1 VAVTIAIGVL
11 GTIGARLDGV
21 PVSLGGPQQR
31 RVLAVLAISS
41 PAVVTLDRLVD
52 VCWPDE
58 PPDGA
63 RRTVMTY
70 ISRVRAALG
79 GNAVIT
85 SDAGYRLDL
94 DVVVVD
100 HRSFAELVEQARSA
114 APTHAVS
121 LYEQA
126 DAMWGGHALGEFANE
141 EWARPMAMRLEE
153 LHLVAHE
160 ERVENLISMGR
171 PERAVTELEGLVVE
185 FPLRERLVRLLMRA
199 LDDSDRRADALR
211 AMASFRARLASET
224 GFEPSRAAVDL
235 EARIREGRPRRRG
248 MARGYALGELL
259 GEGAFGSVYLAV
271 QPGVGREVAVKV
283 VRSELADDP
292 AFVRRFEAE
301 AQLVAHLEHPHIVP
315 LYDFWREPG
324 GAFLVFRL
332 LRGGNLESLME
343 VDRNWPIERVARL
356 VNEVGD
362 ALAAAHSA
370 GVVHRDVKP
379 ANVLF
384 DEVGN
389 AYLADFG
396 IAIAHGGAPSHA
408 GRSHASPYASPEQ
421 LRGEP
426 VTERTDQ
433 YSLGT
438 IACELLTGTLR
449 NGQQAGSDERF
460 ADVFGSVADVLYRA
474 TAVDAAARFPSIQ
487 AFVDAFNE
495 KARRALTSDAIGQ
508 TTEMLESTE
517 TTKAALVANPF
528 VGLRPFMEADA
539 RHFHGRG
546 PLIDALVEA
555 TDAPFLVIVGASGSG
570 KSSVVHAGVVPRL
583 RERGDRVIA
592 MHPGTD
598 PEAELR
604 TALLG
609 VATRPVDDV
618 QLDEA
623 LRLVSH
629 QGVGSLIVVV
639 DQFEELWT
647 MAGET
652 TRDEFLERLVEASN
666 SPAADVRIV
675 VTVRADFYD
684 RPLIH
689 RRLGAVVAQSTHAL
703 TPMSTSELHAAV
715 HAPAAAVGLQY
726 DDGLET
732 EIVAEAAR
740 DASNLPFLQ
749 FALWSLFERREGN
762 RLTWSAFRSIGGLA
776 GAVAERAEATFASL
790 DSHEQHAAQSLMLRL
805 VVPGDGTEDT
815 RTRVRR
821 RDLPADAALVADH
834 FVRERLLVVDRDA
847 ATREPT
853 VEFAHESLVRSWPR
867 LRQWLD
873 EDRDRLRRLE
883 RVARDAAAW
892 DAASRND
899 SELYRGAKLE
909 GAVDL
914 VAAGHRL
921 SDNEEA
927 FVAASS
933 AMADRQRDEE
943 RRAHRRVRRL
953 LAATAIGLVVALI
966 GGSIAVLQQHRA
978 EAASQA
984 NDLRRLVST
993 AASLAPTRRDVAMLL
1008 AAEAWRRD
1016 QGPASLGALM
1026 STVMV
1031 EDRFVREIRTDF
1043 DRMYWAEFSGDGQH
1057 LFALPQDSASPV
1069 RVDLATGEQ
1078 TPVGVSITEHDGW
1091 LSFFG
1096 DIRELPDGRL
1106 VTLIEHIDE
1115 ATGNY
1120 TGDSGDL
1127 LILDGAMMELTHTVT
1142 VPFPIMAAW
1151 PSPDG
1156 SHVLAVGLGS
1166 SAAVARHAVID
1177 MATLQVVATME
1188 APGPPPDYPD
1198 PSWTWSSRPIWL
1210 DDDRLAV
1217 PGTTGLIDI
1226 VEWRSGAVE
1235 RTINDGPDAP
1245 RVAKQ
1250 LDLSA
1255 DGRRMMAADFEGDGM
1270 MMFDVATGEEVWAE
1284 VSQYDGVPVID
1295 DRNGVVWVRDLGG
1308 GSSRALALDLET
1320 GRPTGESL
1328 DGQHGTICGLI
1339 VSSDGGQLAM
1349 PSCNEGVVTLWS
1361 LDGDRPGRGVMTPPG
1376 WTLNNGSR
1384 DPSGTTAVF
1393 TSPDGELSM
1402 FDLAS
1407 GEKLRSFDTEAWQ
1420 VVRDSG
1426 GVGEAYDIGF
1436 DFDGTLL
1443 SFTPDRHLVRIDI
1456 DKGIV
1461 ETFPI
1466 VFDDATS
1473 NSTFFSLNEPFQVAR
1488 GNVEGVVE
1496 ILDVASGRKVATVE
1510 TGLGA
1515 IYGMYLSKDRSLLYA
1530 AGQEEEL
1537 GVFDVETGE
1546 RIDTIEHAANVAA
1559 SFDEKVLA
1567 TTAFDGT
1574 ITFYDTATR
1583 QPTGDPVF
1591 GGTAFVFVIGF
1602 SPDDS
1607 IMFGSGLDGQL
1618 RFFDVAGRQQIGPA
1632 IDLGAIDLDMPWID
1646 SDMHSVLAQTQFGIA
1661 DITFDGP
1668 TLLDEACRAA
1678 GRNLTRG
1685 EWRQYV
1691 GGGYRTLCPQWETPP
1706 A

>member
-1 VAVTIAIGVL
+1 MTIAIGVL
-11 GTIGARLDGV
+11 GTIGARREGV

-31 RVLAVLAISS
+31 RVLAVLAVSS

-52 VCWPDE
+52 VCWPDD

-70 ISRVRAALG
+70 ISRLRAALG
-79 GNAVIT
+79 GDAVIT

-94 DVVVVD
+94 DVAAVD
-100 HRSFAELVEQARSA
+100 HRVFAELVEQARSA

-126 DAMWGGHALGEFANE
+126 DAMWNGRALGEFAIE
-141 EWARPMAMRLEE
+141 DWARPTAMRLEE
-153 LHLVAHE
+153 LRLVAHE
-160 ERVENLISMGR
+160 ERIENLISMSR
-171 PERAVTELEGLVVE
+171 PERAATDLESLVVE

-211 AMASFRARLASET
+211 VMASFRARLAAET

-235 EARIREGRPRRRG
+235 EARIREGRPRPRG

-343 VDRNWPIERVARL
+343 VDRRWPIERVTRL

-362 ALAAAHSA
+362 ALAAAHAA

-433 YSLGT
+433 YSLAM

-449 NGQQAGSDERF
+449 HGQQADT
-460 ADVFGSVADVLYRA
+460 DVHFVDTFGSLADVLHRA
-474 TAVDAAARFPSIQ
+474 TALDAAARFPSIQ
-487 AFVDAFNE
+487 AFVQAFNE
-495 KARRALTSDAIGQ
+495 EVRPEPSGDRIG
-508 TTEMLESTE
+508 ESTD
-517 TTKAALVANPF
+517 VAMVENPF

-592 MHPGTD
+592 MHPGAD

-618 QLDEA
+618 PLDEA

-629 QGVGSLIVVV
+629 QGIGSLIVVV

-647 MAGET
+647 MTGET
-652 TRDEFLERLVEASN
+652 TRDQFLEGLLEASN
-666 SPAADVRIV
+666 SAAADVRIV

-684 RPLIH
+684 RPLAH
-689 RRLGAVVAQSTHAL
+689 RTLGAVVARSTHAL

-883 RVARDAAAW
+883 RLARDAAAW

-921 SDNEEA
+921 SDTEEA

-966 GGSIAVLQQHRA
+966 GGSIAVLQQRRA
-978 EAASQA
+978 EEASNA

-1016 QGPASLGALM
+1016 DGLSSLGALM

-1031 EDRFVREIRTDF
+1031 DDRFVREIRTDF

-1057 LFALPQDSASPV
+1057 LFAIPQGSATPV
-1069 RVDLATGEQ
+1069 RVDLATGDQ
-1078 TPVGVSITEHDGW
+1078 TPLGVSITEREGIF
-1091 LSFFG
+1091 SYFG
-1096 DIRELPDGRL
+1096 DVRELPDGRVVAL
-1106 VTLIEHIDE
+1106 VGQTDE
-1115 ATGNY
+1115 TTRQDAGVA
-1120 TGDSGDL
+1120 GE
-1127 LILDGAMMELTHTVT
+1127 IMVLDGSSLQLTDTVS

-1156 SHVLAVGLGS
+1156 SHLLAVGFGQ
-1166 SAAVARHAVID
+1166 SAAAARHAVID
-1177 MATLQVVATME
+1177 METLQIVETIV
-1188 APGPPPDYPD
+1188 APGPPPDYPE
-1198 PSWTWSSRPIWL
+1198 PLWTWSSRPVWL

-1217 PGTTGLIDI
+1217 PGPTGLIDI
-1226 VEWRSGAVE
+1226 VDWRSGAVE

-1245 RVAKQ
+1245 HVAKQ

-1255 DGRRMMAADFEGDGM
+1255 DGRRLMAADFEGDGM
-1270 MMFDVATGEEVWAE
+1270 MMFDVETGEQVWSE
-1284 VSQYDGVPVID
+1284 VSPYNGVPVID

-1339 VSSDGGQLAM
+1339 VSGDGGQLAM

-1361 LDGDRPGRGVMTPPG
+1361 LDGDRPGRRVVAPPG

-1384 DPSGTTAVF
+1384 DPSGTKAIF
-1393 TSPDGELSM
+1393 TSPDGELAM

-1407 GEKLRSFDTEAWQ
+1407 GEKTRSFDTEAWQ

-1426 GVGEAYDIGF
+1426 GAEEAYDIGF

-1443 SFTPDRHLVRIDI
+1443 SFTPDQRLVRIDI

-1466 VFDDATS
+1466 VFDDAMS

-1515 IYGMYLSKDRSLLYA
+1515 IYGMYLSKDRTLLYA

-1602 SPDDS
+1602 SPDDT

-1632 IDLGAIDLDMPWID
+1632 IELGAIDLDMPWID

-1691 GGGYRTLCPQWETPP
+1691 GGQYRTLCTQWETPP